1 MAGNARA
8 APGNDMATMTE
19 HHATSTNAARA
30 QAILQDVERRWNTAA
45 LTWNADALTALYA
58 PEALFFGGRPG
69 HAVGQAAILGYFASY
84 TGTLRSASMSLADQ
98 TLVELGADTLMAQGH
113 ANFHFVLADGRETD
127 SALRTTWVLVRR
139 LGVWQILQHH
149 FSPTPEAPPI
159 Q

>member
-1 MAGNARA
+1 
-8 APGNDMATMTE
+8 MTE

-30 QAILQDVERRWNTAA
+30 QAILQDVKRRWNTAA

-69 HAVGQAAILGYFASY
+69 HAVGHAAILGYFASY

-98 TLVELGADTLMAQGH
+98 TLVELGEDTLLAQGH
-113 ANFHFVLADGRETD
+113 ANFRFVLTDGRETD
-127 SALRTTWVLVRR
+127 STLRTTWVLVKR

>member
-1 MAGNARA
+1 MTGIARA
-8 APGNDMATMTE
+8 APGNDMATMIE
-19 HHATSTNAARA
+19 HHATSTSASRVHAA
-30 QAILQDVERRWNTAA
+30 LQDLERRWNAAA
-45 LTWNADALTALYA
+45 LTWDADALAALYA

-84 TGTLRSASMSLADQ
+84 AETLRSASMSLVDQ
-98 TLVELGADTLMAQGH
+98 TLVELGKDTLLAQGH
-113 ANFHFVLADGRETD
+113 ANFRFVLADGSETAL
-127 SALRTTWVLVRR
+127 ALRTTWVLVRR